1 MKRLSNKS
9 IIDEKLKWI
18 SRSLIEWKL
27 LLSHLLTVNDKHV
40 QAPVSPL
47 EEVAGVFLPHMIANS
62 IPLGFLM
69 AV

>member
-1 MKRLSNKS
+1 MKQLSNKS

-18 SRSLIEWKL
+18 SRLLIEWKL

-47 EEVAGVFLPHMIANS
+47 EEVVFLPHMIANS